1 MFVRGSCGDLC
12 PWRFPGFDQRRPW
25 ATSSNFETMPA
36 HKAGGTCT
44 QLFHPKSLS
53 YYLWPIIWARHVSVL
68 MPCQNQTYQEV
79 AEGAKRRGKARALR
93 GGGCAAPDCG
103 VPALDSAQLAWEN
116 RSWAGEARAPGSEV
130 RCWLDTGRESISPAT
145 WGVPSGQLWGVI
157 PILSPLL
164 LPCNWISAGVVQSAV
179 QPALGCDHPHLS
191 EPRWSG
197 TVAER
202 WWWPSVKHLKILLHS

>member
-12 PWRFPGFDQRRPW
+12 PWKFPGFDQRRPW

-93 GGGCAAPDCG
+93 GGGCAALDCG

-116 RSWAGEARAPGSEV
+116 RSWAGEARAPALEV
-130 RCWLDTGRESISPAT
+130 RC
-145 WGVPSGQLWGVI
+145 
-157 PILSPLL
+157 
-164 LPCNWISAGVVQSAV
+164 
-179 QPALGCDHPHLS
+179 
-191 EPRWSG
+191 
-197 TVAER
+197 
-202 WWWPSVKHLKILLHS
+202 